1 MEYTT
6 IIIIMNMTR
15 NDVINLFATIRDIKA
30 GDLDKDTLIKFILLR
45 VKLKDISLEFDK
57 VRQEIADQTK
67 PEGWKE
73 GDDMTEWN
81 SKFQPILTEWLKEE
95 VDLNVKILSEEDLAV
110 LLKENKDRFEE
121 LIEVLT
127 FYMLK
132 EDKE

>member
-1 MEYTT
+1 
-6 IIIIMNMTR
+6 MTR

-30 GDLDKDTLIKFILLR
+30 GDLSKDTLIKFILLR

-73 GDDMTEWN
+73 GDDMKEWN
-81 SKFQPILTEWLKEE
+81 EKFQPILTEWLKEE